1 MSNICLNN
9 RIQHLIEKIKLM
21 RGVKVLLKYIL
32 EILYKGREIVIHS
45 TTFKWW
51 AVFFPHKHKNQN
63 VYVFMC
69 VGMCGYTI
77 NVWVPK
83 TGLTLDLPMDLFMIS
98 FAFTDFGKVENA
110 RGFFINEWRRWR
122 RFPFGLQFRFWVLF
136 RGLTGQASFRSH
148 VQAGQPDRRKQL
160 RK

>member
-1 MSNICLNN
+1 M
-9 RIQHLIEKIKLM
+9 
-21 RGVKVLLKYIL
+21 
-32 EILYKGREIVIHS
+32 
-45 TTFKWW
+45 
-51 AVFFPHKHKNQN
+51 
-63 VYVFMC
+63 FMC

-83 TGLTLDLPMDLFMIS
+83 TGLTLDPPMDLFMIS
-98 FAFTDFGKVENA
+98 FAFKDFGKVENA

-122 RFPFGLQFRFWVLF
+122 RFPFGLQFRFWVDL

-148 VQAGQPDRRKQL
+148 VQVGESDQRKQL